1 VLNHYILT
9 QRVTVIITE
18 LMVNHVGYTEWNDLV
33 IGRECGLGDLVV
45 LWVEFHVPSRTKGYE
60 TLHLHNI
67 MRLGN
72 VTKIVIGW

>member
-1 VLNHYILT
+1 
-9 QRVTVIITE
+9 
-18 LMVNHVGYTEWNDLV
+18 MVNHVGYTEWNYLDV
-33 IGRECGLGDLVV
+33 VHVCGLGDFVV
-45 LWVEFHVPSRTKGYE
+45 LWVEFHVPCHTKGYE